1 MSVRF
6 SETYVG
12 DFETTV
18 FEGQTFTEVWASA
31 LVKMHDENVV
41 VHNSISDTFAY
52 LTSLKKNVVVYYHN
66 LKFDGSFWLNFLL
79 SNTKLKEAR
88 KLTGI
93 TDTSFTYCD
102 TEEMPNNSFKYVISD
117 MGQWYS
123 VTIKYHSH
131 YIEFRD
137 SLKLLPFSVRKIG
150 KDFKTKH
157 QKLDMEYEGFRFA
170 GCKITD
176 EEKEY
181 ISNDVLVIKEALEI
195 MFEEGHKKLTIGS
208 CCLAEFR
215 SEYRDRKSEFQDLFP
230 DLTQIYL
237 DEQKYG
243 SKDVDEYVRKSYKGG
258 WCYLVPNKAETVF
271 ENGTTADV
279 NSLYPSMMHSESGN
293 VFPVG
298 KPTFWKGNFI
308 HPKAV
313 EKDQETGL
321 YPYYFVRIKTEFRIK
336 KNKLPC
342 IQIKGNPLYLS
353 TQWLETSDVYFK
365 ERTVGKKK
373 FSKKLVKN
381 PVILTLTMTDFELIN
396 EHYDL
401 INLEILDGCFF
412 KTRKGLFDRYINK
425 YKQIKISSTGARKAI
440 AKLFLNNLYGKFASS
455 RVSSFKYA
463 ELNENGSLTYQTQVE
478 FNKKTMYI
486 PIGSAITSYARN
498 FTIRTAQKNYYG
510 ADKDGFIY
518 ADTDSIHCNISADK
532 IKGIKIHD
540 SDFCCWKIESCWDK
554 GWFVRQKTYIEHV
567 THEDLKPIE
576 APYYNIK
583 CAGMN
588 DKAKEFYQLSMR
600 DDIEDW
606 IKQNQKKWNKF
617 HDKEKEYIREHK
629 TIEDFKSGFQ
639 GIGKLVPQNIKGGVI
654 LCNTLFTLR

>member
-1 MSVRF
+1 MVRF
-6 SETYVG
+6 TDTYVG

-18 FEGQTFTEVWASA
+18 FDGQTFTEVWASA
-31 LVKMHDENVV
+31 LVKMHTEDVKI
-41 VHNSISDTFAY
+41 HHSIDDTFSF
-52 LTSLKKNVVVYYHN
+52 LCSLNKNVVVYYHN
-66 LKFDGSFWLNFLL
+66 LKFDGSFWLSFLL
-79 SNTKLKEAR
+79 TKTDLKEAR
-88 KLTGI
+88 ILTGE
-93 TDTSFTYCD
+93 TETSFTYCETD
-102 TEEMPNNSFKYVISD
+102 KMPNNTFKYVISD

-123 VTIKYHSH
+123 ITIKYHNH
-131 YIEFRD
+131 YIEVRD
-137 SLKLLPFSVRKIG
+137 SLKLLPFPLRKIG

-157 QKLDMEYEGFRFA
+157 QKLEMEYTGFRFA
-170 GCKITD
+170 GCEITD

-215 SEYRDRKSEFQDLFP
+215 SEYRDRKSEYEYLFP
-230 DLTQIYL
+230 DLTKITL
-237 DEQKYG
+237 NEEKYG

-258 WCYLVPNKAETVF
+258 WCYLVPSKAEKLF
-271 ENGTTADV
+271 SNGTTADV

-293 VFPVG
+293 VYPVG
-298 KPTFWKGNFI
+298 KPTFWKGNYI
-308 HPKAV
+308 HPLAV
-313 EKDQETGL
+313 KKNEETGL

-336 KNKLPC
+336 ENKLPC
-342 IQIKGNPLYLS
+342 IQIKNNPCYLS
-353 TQWLETSDVYFK
+353 TQWLETSDVCLK
-365 ERTVGKKK
+365 ERTIGKKK
-373 FSKKLVKN
+373 FTKKVMKN

-412 KTRKGLFDRYINK
+412 ETRIGLFDRYINK
-425 YKQIKISSTGARKAI
+425 YKAIKISSTGARKAI

-463 ELNENGSLTYQTQVE
+463 EIKEDNSLSYSTQVE

-498 FTIRTAQKNYYG
+498 FTIRTAQMNYYG
-510 ADKDGFIY
+510 EDKDGFIY

-532 IKGIKIHD
+532 IKGIKVHE
-540 SDFCCWKIESCWDK
+540 SDFCCWKLEASWDK

-576 APYYNIK
+576 EPYYNIK

-588 DKAKEFYQLSMR
+588 DKAKHFYQISML
-600 DDIEDW
+600 DDVDKW
-606 IKQNQKKWNKF
+606 IAENKKEYNKMANE
-617 HDKEKEYIREHK
+617 EKEYIKEHR
-629 TIEDFKSGFQ
+629 TIEDFKTGFI
-639 GIGKLVPQNIKGGVI
+639 GVGKLIPRNIKGGVI